1 LWKSLNLTFSFYLLQ
16 LFHLFELF
24 ELNWL
29 VAEKLFLEQVNYAK
43 LSRWNFSER
52 KVFKMAIECHS
63 KIQG

>member
-1 LWKSLNLTFSFYLLQ
+1 VEKLKLNIFFFFLLQ
-16 LFHLFELF
+16 LFHLF

-29 VAEKLFLEQVNYAK
+29 VAEKLFLEQVNYDK

-52 KVFKMAIECHS
+52 KVFKMAIECNS